1 MYKTI
6 TLPRAK
12 SREKN
17 NYWWD
22 NYEMPQF
29 CNKKKVTKV
38 PWGGKSCNSFTH
50 DRVEQIL
57 YSINDR

>member
-29 CNKKKVTKV
+29 
-38 PWGGKSCNSFTH
+38 WGGKSCNSFTH